1 MTSAPLDRTPAWML
15 ASAAMLS
22 AQLGAAIS
30 VGLFD
35 EIGVAGTAWL
45 RITLGAI
52 GFVLIARPR
61 YWRWTW
67 RELRAPVLL
76 GVVSA
81 VMTLSFLAAIDLL
94 PLGTVVAIGFLGPL
108 TVAAL
113 HSRTCRAL
121 AWPTLALVGVVL
133 LTEPW
138 QGTPSLLGIAYAAL
152 AGVCWGLYIVVTQ
165 HVGDRFAGVDGLAIS
180 LPVAAVVTASTRRMR
195 RVKMELRIFSA
206 CSFVLFAMRATP
218 MVKRPKSAAMVKSPA
233 NSYTAVY
240 WPYPALPR

>member
-76 GVVSA
+76 G
-81 VMTLSFLAAIDLL
+81 
-94 PLGTVVAIGFLGPL
+94 
-108 TVAAL
+108 
-113 HSRTCRAL
+113 
-121 AWPTLALVGVVL
+121 
-133 LTEPW
+133 
-138 QGTPSLLGIAYAAL
+138 
-152 AGVCWGLYIVVTQ
+152 
-165 HVGDRFAGVDGLAIS
+165 
-180 LPVAAVVTASTRRMR
+180 
-195 RVKMELRIFSA
+195 
-206 CSFVLFAMRATP
+206 
-218 MVKRPKSAAMVKSPA
+218 
-233 NSYTAVY
+233 
-240 WPYPALPR
+240 